1 MKFITTK
8 TKGSKEYDADKPY
21 IKRFR
26 GTPYPRKGL
35 EIYRFVP
42 FVGRKVRHVKKLP
55 KFDYIEI
62 KEHTQISKEYEPNL
76 WTCINRPEE
85 NLELEE
91 KKK

>member
-1 MKFITTK
+1 MWT
-8 TKGSKEYDADKPY
+8 
-21 IKRFR
+21 
-26 GTPYPRKGL
+26 
-35 EIYRFVP
+35 
-42 FVGRKVRHVKKLP
+42 GRNPSNDVVELYELANKKVMEWVKKLP